1 MPLFARPKF
10 RRASNGT
17 YVVNLDPEERELLR
31 SLPGQLRELLVTA
44 ADDPALVRLHPPA
57 YVGDDEANAEYDRLT
72 RGDLTA
78 RRLEA
83 LDVLESTADATSLTE
98 EQMAGWMGALNDLRL
113 VLGTRLDVSE
123 DDYESPVDESD
134 PSAPAWALYGYLGWL
149 LESVVEARSS
159 AL

>member
-10 RRASNGT
+10 RRGNDGVYTVSLEA
-17 YVVNLDPEERELLR
+17 YERERLR
-31 SLPGQLRELLVTA
+31 SLPGQLRDLLAT
-44 ADDPALVRLHPPA
+44 DDPALVRLYPPA
-57 YVGDDEANAEYDRLT
+57 YLTDDEANEEYLRLT
-72 RGDLTA
+72 RGELTS

-83 LDVLESTADATSLTE
+83 LDLLESTVDAVQLTE

-123 DDYESPVDESD
+123 EDDLDAVPDDD
-134 PSAPAWALYGYLGWL
+134 PDAPAWALYGYLGYL
-149 LESVVEARSS
+149 LEAVVEARSS

>member
-10 RRASNGT
+10 RRASDGS
-17 YVVNLDPEERELLR
+17 YRVNLEDYERALLR
-31 SLPGQLRELLVTA
+31 TLPAQLRDLLAT
-44 ADDPALVRLHPPA
+44 DDPALVRLYPPA
-57 YVGDDEANAEYDRLT
+57 YVSDDEANEEYERLT
-72 RGDLTA
+72 RGDLTS

-83 LDVLESTADATSLTE
+83 LDLLESTVDEERLTE

-123 DDYESPVDESD
+123 DDYGVEVPDDD
-134 PSAPAWALYGYLGWL
+134 PDAQAWAVYGYLGYL
-149 LESVVEARSS
+149 LEAVVEARSS